1 MRAQKYHF
9 LSTEQVAPP
18 VFSLCRHNVS
28 AFEGCM
34 SCPFDKSAEKTMARL
49 GRAQKTGAHQQTL
62 TRTCFL
68 RM

>member
-34 SCPFDKSAEKTMARL
+34 SCPFDKSAGKAIARL
-49 GRAQKTGAHQQTL
+49 ERAQKGAHQL
-62 TRTCFL
+62 TRLAPVFSE
-68 RM
+68 